1 MNLIRLHNIGSALY
15 RRKIPL
21 LPTVIRYLIFLI
33 YNSDVPCS
41 VQIGEGTV
49 FGHTGIGVVVHPRV
63 IIGENC
69 IVGQGI
75 TIGGRSR
82 AYEVPVIGNRVYI
95 GAGARV
101 LGPIKIGN
109 NVIIGPNAVV
119 IKDVPDNT
127 IVGGIPA
134 KILKENIDFEDYV

>member
-1 MNLIRLHNIGSALY
+1 MNLIKLHNIGTALY
-15 RRKIPL
+15 RKKIPL
-21 LPTVIRYLIFLI
+21 LPTIIRYIIFLI

-41 VQIGEGTV
+41 VQIGKGTV

-63 IIGENC
+63 VIGENC
-69 IVGQGI
+69 IVGQGC

-101 LGPIKIGN
+101 LGPIKVGN

-119 IKDVPDNT
+119 IKDVADNT

-134 KILKENIDFEDYV
+134 RILKENIDFEDYV

>member
-1 MNLIRLHNIGSALY
+1 MNLIKLHNIGSALH

-21 LPTVIRYLIFLI
+21 LPTLIRYLIFLI

-41 VQIGEGTV
+41 VRIGKGTV

-63 IIGENC
+63 VIGENC
-69 IVGQGI
+69 IIGQGI

-101 LGPIKIGN
+101 LGPINVGN

-134 KILKENIDFEDYV
+134 KTLKENIDFEDYV

>member
-1 MNLIRLHNIGSALY
+1 MNLIKLHNIGSSLY
-15 RRKIPL
+15 RKKIPL
-21 LPTVIRYLIFLI
+21 FPTIIRYLIFLI

-41 VQIGEGTV
+41 VQIGKGTV

-63 IIGENC
+63 VIGERC

-119 IKDVPDNT
+119 IKDVPDNC
-127 IVGGIPA
+127 IVGGIPSR
-134 KILKENIDFEDYV
+134 ILKENINFEDYV

>member
-1 MNLIRLHNIGSALY
+1 MNLIKLHNIGSTLY
-15 RRKIPL
+15 RKKIPL
-21 LPTVIRYLIFLI
+21 LPTIIRYLIFLI

-41 VQIGEGTV
+41 VKIGKGTV

-63 IIGENC
+63 VIGENC

-134 KILKENIDFEDYV
+134 KVLKDNIDFYDYV

>member
-1 MNLIRLHNIGSALY
+1 MNLIKLHNIGAALY
-15 RRKIPL
+15 RKKIPL
-21 LPTVIRYLIFLI
+21 LPTFIRYVIFLM

-41 VQIGEGTV
+41 VQIGKGTV

-63 IIGENC
+63 VIGESC
-69 IVGQGI
+69 IVGQGC

-101 LGPIKIGN
+101 LGPIKVGN

-119 IKDVPDNT
+119 IKDVADNT

-134 KILKENIDFEDYV
+134 KILKENIDFDDYV